1 MSDRSNEGKSG
12 SRKMAP
18 EPYSFLPEPDTWPLD
33 APDPPTEG
41 WWKDPLS
48 SFDIYQR
55 YFDGTKWTPYVS
67 GRTARRWT
75 EIFPDE
81 INTEVDP
88 TALGIPLPPT
98 TPEPSPETPTKGW
111 WKDPRER
118 KLKQA
123 RYFDGER
130 WTELIAPTKSVGP
143 RLVTRRRDPKQVLA
157 EQRAA
162 KGAAPGGKS
171 KWRWPWSQRGGDA

>member
-1 MSDRSNEGKSG
+1 MSDRSTDDQSS

-18 EPYSFLPEPDTWPLD
+18 EPYSFLPETETWPLD
-33 APDPPTEG
+33 PPEQPTEG

-75 EIFPDE
+75 EIFPDDL
-81 INTEVDP
+81 NTEVDP
-88 TALGIPLPPT
+88 TALGIPLPPA
-98 TPEPSPETPTKGW
+98 TPALSAEPPTKGW
-111 WKDPRER
+111 WKDPLQP

-123 RYFDGER
+123 RYFDGEQ
-130 WTELIAPTKSVGP
+130 WTDLIAPTKSAGP
-143 RLVTRRRDPKQVLA
+143 RLVTRRSDPKANQSGA
-157 EQRAA
+157 E
-162 KGAAPGGKS
+162 GPGPETPALER
-171 KWRWPWSQRGGDA
+171 RWPWSRRGDA